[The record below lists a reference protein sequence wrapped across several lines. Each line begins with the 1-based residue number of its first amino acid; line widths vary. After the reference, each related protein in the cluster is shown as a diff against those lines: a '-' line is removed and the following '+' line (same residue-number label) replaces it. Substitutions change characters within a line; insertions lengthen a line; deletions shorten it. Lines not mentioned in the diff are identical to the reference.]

1 LLYIV
6 KEQFGTSTNV
16 GHTNV
21 GRQKPK
27 TYKRWTVQL
36 RRISTNVGP
45 VQTSDQYKRRTGT
58 HVRQFQRRAVPT
70 TDQYTRHTKED
81 NLI

>member
-1 LLYIV
+1 MLYIV

-27 TYKRWTVQL
+27 TYKRWTVQTSDQYK
-36 RRISTNVGP
+36 RRTSTNVGP
-45 VQTSDQYKRRTGT
+45 VQTSDWYT
-58 HVRQFQRRAVPT
+58 RQTVPTSGAVPT
-70 TDQYTRHTKED
+70 TDQYTRQTKED